1 MIYGSKDYN
10 TSRIELSKG
19 KKLLEIDLASGW
31 CIGQIEFDE
40 RKNTEDIDE
49 IKVRFIK
56 RKEK

>member
-1 MIYGSKDYN
+1 MIYGCKDYN
-10 TSRIELSKG
+10 ANRIELSKG

-31 CIGQIEFDE
+31 CIGQVEFDE
-40 RKNTEDIDE
+40 SKNAEDIDE